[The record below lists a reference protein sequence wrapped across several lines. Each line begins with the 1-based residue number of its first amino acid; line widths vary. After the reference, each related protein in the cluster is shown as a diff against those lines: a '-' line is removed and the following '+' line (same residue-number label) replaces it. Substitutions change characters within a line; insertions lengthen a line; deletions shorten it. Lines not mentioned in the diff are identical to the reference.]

1 MTKDYLPILL
11 LHSSIRM
18 EILEPLGKLLIRIP
32 I

>member
-1 MTKDYLPILL
+1 MIKDCLPILL
-11 LHSSIRM
+11 LRSSIRM